1 MVLAAGILPY
11 CAAVTPVRAQVAADA
26 VGRPVVGSLAQGSMI
41 DSLESACAR
50 NSAWPLGARPARLT
64 VPRRRTRSTGAQSTP
79 KLYALADPCGEYS
92 ANRSL
97 KFSDSDLANSLFWS
111 SGMRVSANTSA
122 TWYVPRVTRA
132 GLAATRSPVRY

>member
-26 VGRPVVGSLAQGSMI
+26 VGRPVVGSLAQGSMM

-50 NSAWPLGARPARLT
+50 KSSWPLGARTARLR

-92 ANRSL
+92 ATRAL
-97 KFSDSDLANSLFWS
+97 KL
-111 SGMRVSANTSA
+111 SA
-122 TWYVPRVTRA
+122 TS
-132 GLAATRSPVRY
+132 LA